1 MATGLEAQ
9 LIRGAGEAAES
20 HQDIINKGWDKA
32 VKGVTEA
39 AVGVAKSVRKS
50 KKRNLLKKKSKKI

>member
-32 VKGVTEA
+32 VKGVTKAAEDISKSIEEKRKKEEA
-39 AVGVAKSVRKS
+39 E
-50 KKRNLLKKKSKKI
+50 KKRI